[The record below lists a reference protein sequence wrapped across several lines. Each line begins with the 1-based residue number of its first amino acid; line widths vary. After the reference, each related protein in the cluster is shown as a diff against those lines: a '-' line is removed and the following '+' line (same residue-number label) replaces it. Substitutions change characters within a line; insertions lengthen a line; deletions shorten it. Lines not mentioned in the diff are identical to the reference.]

1 MMRLLKEKIKNE
13 GIVLNN
19 SILKVDAFLNHQI
32 DPELM
37 MELGREFSKRFADKE
52 VTKILTV
59 ESSGIAVALT
69 TALFFHVPVVFARKQ
84 KPSTMNE
91 NLYST
96 KVFSFTKNVTNNVSV
111 SKKFLPPGEN
121 ILILDDFLA
130 NGEAAM
136 GLVDL
141 VHQAGS
147 NVVGIGIVIEKSFQP
162 GRNRLIEAGYQVES
176 LARIKAFEKGQIVFA
191 DDDE

>member
-1 MMRLLKEKIKNE
+1 MRLLKEKIKNE

-37 MELGREFSKRFADKE
+37 MELGREFSKRFADKK

-162 GRNRLIEAGYQVES
+162 GRKRLIEAGYQVES

>member
-1 MMRLLKEKIKNE
+1 MLRCRSVERNHLVAETDLPFAQRDQPGAEPRLAVPAPVLGE
-13 GIVLNN
+13 GADGLLAGGEGLRVNGRHDTAVTHLCGAELDGTDAHPRPGVL
-19 SILKVDAFLNHQI
+19 
-32 DPELM
+32 
-37 MELGREFSKRFADKE
+37 
-52 VTKILTV
+52 
-59 ESSGIAVALT
+59 
-69 TALFFHVPVVFARKQ
+69 
-84 KPSTMNE
+84 
-91 NLYST
+91 
-96 KVFSFTKNVTNNVSV
+96 
-111 SKKFLPPGEN
+111 GEG
-121 ILILDDFLA
+121 FLA
-130 NGEAAM
+130 IDDDIGPEAEHVQRALGLTLTAM

>member
-1 MMRLLKEKIKNE
+1 MRLLKEKIKNE

-37 MELGREFSKRFADKE
+37 MELGREFGKRFSDKK

-136 GLVDL
+136 GLADL

-147 NVVGIGIVIEKSFQP
+147 TVVGIGIVIEKSFQP
-162 GRNRLIEAGYQVES
+162 GRKRLIDAGYQVES
-176 LARIKAFEKGQIVFA
+176 LARIQAFEKGQIVFA
-191 DDDE
+191 DDND

>member
-1 MMRLLKEKIKNE
+1 MRLLKEKIKNE

-32 DPELM
+32 DLELM

-191 DDDE
+191 EDNE

>member
-1 MMRLLKEKIKNE
+1 MRLLKEKITNE

-32 DPELM
+32 DPDLM
-37 MELGREFSKRFADKE
+37 MELGREFHKRFAAQN
-52 VTKILTV
+52 VTKILTI

-91 NLYST
+91 NSYNT

-111 SKKFLPPGEN
+111 LKKFLPPGEKV
-121 ILILDDFLA
+121 LILDDFLA

-136 GLVDL
+136 GLADL
-141 VHQAGS
+141 ATQAGS
-147 NVVGIGIVIEKSFQP
+147 TVVGIGIVIEKSFQP
-162 GRNRLIEAGYQVES
+162 GRKRLIDAGFQVES
-176 LARIKAFEKGQIVFA
+176 LARIKAFENDQIVFV
-191 DDDE
+191 ENEE

>member
-1 MMRLLKEKIKNE
+1 MRLLKEKIKNE

-37 MELGREFSKRFADKE
+37 MELGREFSKRFADKK

-162 GRNRLIEAGYQVES
+162 GRNRLIEAGYQVEA

>member
-1 MMRLLKEKIKNE
+1 MRLLKEKIKNE

-37 MELGREFSKRFADKE
+37 MELGREFSKRFADKK

-162 GRNRLIEAGYQVES
+162 GRNRLLEAGSEVES

>member
-1 MMRLLKEKIKNE
+1 MRLLKEKIKNE

-121 ILILDDFLA
+121 ILILDDF
-130 NGEAAM
+130 
-136 GLVDL
+136 

>member
-1 MMRLLKEKIKNE
+1 MRLLKEKIKNE

-37 MELGREFSKRFADKE
+37 MELGREFSKRFADKK

-191 DDDE
+191 DYDE

>member
-1 MMRLLKEKIKNE
+1 MRLLKEKIKNE

-37 MELGREFSKRFADKE
+37 MELGREFSKRFADKK

-96 KVFSFTKNVTNNVSV
+96 KVFSFTKNITNNVAV

>member
-1 MMRLLKEKIKNE
+1 MRLLKEKIKNE

-32 DPELM
+32 DPELT

>member
-1 MMRLLKEKIKNE
+1 MRLLKEKIKNE

-162 GRNRLIEAGYQVES
+162 GRQRLIDAGYQVES

-191 DDDE
+191 DDND

>member
-1 MMRLLKEKIKNE
+1 MRLLKEKIKNE

-162 GRNRLIEAGYQVES
+162 GRNRVLEAGYQVES

>member
-1 MMRLLKEKIKNE
+1 MRLLKEKIKNE

-37 MELGREFSKRFADKE
+37 MELGREFGKRFADKK

>member
-1 MMRLLKEKIKNE
+1 MRLLKEKIKNE

-37 MELGREFSKRFADKE
+37 MELGREFSKRFADKK

-162 GRNRLIEAGYQVES
+162 GRNRLLEAGYQVES

>member
-1 MMRLLKEKIKNE
+1 MRLLKEKIKNE

-162 GRNRLIEAGYQVES
+162 GRQRLIEAGYQVES

-191 DDDE
+191 DDNE

>member
-1 MMRLLKEKIKNE
+1 MRLLKEKIKNE

-37 MELGREFSKRFADKE
+37 MELGREFSKRFADKK

-111 SKKFLPPGEN
+111 SKKFLAPGEN

>member
-1 MMRLLKEKIKNE
+1 MRLLKEKIKNE

-37 MELGREFSKRFADKE
+37 MELGREFSKRLANKK
-52 VTKILTV
+52 VTELLTV

-84 KPSTMNE
+84 KPSTMTE

-191 DDDE
+191 EDNE

>member
-1 MMRLLKEKIKNE
+1 MRLLKEKIKNE

-37 MELGREFSKRFADKE
+37 MELGREFSKRFADKK

-136 GLVDL
+136 GLADL

-147 NVVGIGIVIEKSFQP
+147 TVVGIGIVIEKSFQP
-162 GRNRLIEAGYQVES
+162 GRNRLLEAGYQVES

-191 DDDE
+191 DDNE

>member
-1 MMRLLKEKIKNE
+1 MRLLKEKIKNE

-37 MELGREFSKRFADKE
+37 MELGREFGKRFADKK

-130 NGEAAM
+130 NGEALK
-136 GLVDL
+136 GLYQIVEASGATL
-141 VHQAGS
+141 LGTGV
-147 NVVGIGIVIEKSFQP
+147 VIEKGFQEGGKKLRAE
-162 GRNRLIEAGYQVES
+162 GRDIRA
-176 LARIKAFEKGQIVFA
+176 LATILSMDHGDITFL
-191 DDDE
+191 

>member
-1 MMRLLKEKIKNE
+1 MRLLKEKIKNE

-69 TALFFHVPVVFARKQ
+69 TALFFHVPVVFARMQ
-84 KPSTMNE
+84 RPSTMNE

>member
-1 MMRLLKEKIKNE
+1 MRLLKEKIKNE

-19 SILKVDAFLNHQI
+19 SILKFDAFLNHQI

-37 MELGREFSKRFADKE
+37 MELGREFGKRFADKK

-69 TALFFHVPVVFARKQ
+69 TALFFHVPVVFARKK

-136 GLVDL
+136 GLADL

-147 NVVGIGIVIEKSFQP
+147 TVVGIGIVIEKSFQP
-162 GRNRLIEAGYQVES
+162 GRKRLIDAGYQVES
-176 LARIKAFEKGQIVFA
+176 LARIQAFEKGQIVFA
-191 DDDE
+191 DDND

>member
-1 MMRLLKEKIKNE
+1 MRLLKEKIKNE

-130 NGEAAM
+130 NGESAM

>member
-1 MMRLLKEKIKNE
+1 MRLLKEKIKNE

-37 MELGREFSKRFADKE
+37 MELGREFSKRFADKK

-162 GRNRLIEAGYQVES
+162 GRQRLIEAGYQVES

>member
-1 MMRLLKEKIKNE
+1 MRLLKEKIKSE

-37 MELGREFSKRFADKE
+37 MELGREFSKRFADKK

>member
-1 MMRLLKEKIKNE
+1 MRLLKEKIKNE

-37 MELGREFSKRFADKE
+37 MELGREFSKRFADKK
-52 VTKILTV
+52 VTKILTI

-162 GRNRLIEAGYQVES
+162 GRKRLIDAGYQVES

-191 DDDE
+191 DDNE

>member
-1 MMRLLKEKIKNE
+1 MRLLKEKIKNE

-37 MELGREFSKRFADKE
+37 MELGREFSKRFADKK

-136 GLVDL
+136 GLADL

-147 NVVGIGIVIEKSFQP
+147 TVVGIGIVIEKSFQP

>member
-1 MMRLLKEKIKNE
+1 MRLLKEKIKNE

-69 TALFFHVPVVFARKQ
+69 TALFFPVPVVFRR
-84 KPSTMNE
+84 T
-91 NLYST
+91 
-96 KVFSFTKNVTNNVSV
+96 
-111 SKKFLPPGEN
+111 
-121 ILILDDFLA
+121 
-130 NGEAAM
+130 
-136 GLVDL
+136 
-141 VHQAGS
+141 
-147 NVVGIGIVIEKSFQP
+147 
-162 GRNRLIEAGYQVES
+162 R
-176 LARIKAFEKGQIVFA
+176 
-191 DDDE
+191 

>member
-1 MMRLLKEKIKNE
+1 MRLLKEKIKNE

-37 MELGREFSKRFADKE
+37 MELGREFSKRFADKK

-191 DDDE
+191 DEDE

>member
-1 MMRLLKEKIKNE
+1 MRLLKEKIKSE

>member
-1 MMRLLKEKIKNE
+1 MRLLKEKIKNE

-162 GRNRLIEAGYQVES
+162 GRNRLLEAGYQVES

>member
-1 MMRLLKEKIKNE
+1 MRLLKEKIKNE

-37 MELGREFSKRFADKE
+37 MELGREFSKRFADKK

-191 DDDE
+191 DDNE

>member
-37 MELGREFSKRFADKE
+37 MELGREFSKRFADKK
-52 VTKILTV
+52 VSKILTI

-69 TALFFHVPVVFARKQ
+69 TALYIHIPVVCARKQ
-84 KPSTMNE
+84 KSSTMNE

-96 KVFSFTKNVTNNVSV
+96 
-111 SKKFLPPGEN
+111 
-121 ILILDDFLA
+121 
-130 NGEAAM
+130 
-136 GLVDL
+136 
-141 VHQAGS
+141 
-147 NVVGIGIVIEKSFQP
+147 
-162 GRNRLIEAGYQVES
+162 
-176 LARIKAFEKGQIVFA
+176 
-191 DDDE
+191 

>member
-1 MMRLLKEKIKNE
+1 
-13 GIVLNN
+13 
-19 SILKVDAFLNHQI
+19 
-32 DPELM
+32 

-130 NGEAAM
+130 LTEKLPWVSSTLSIKQAAT
-136 GLVDL
+136 LSASASL
-141 VHQAGS
+141 LKNLS
-147 NVVGIGIVIEKSFQP
+147 SP
-162 GRNRLIEAGYQVES
+162 SRNRLIEAGYQVES

>member
-1 MMRLLKEKIKNE
+1 MRLLKEKIKNE

-37 MELGREFSKRFADKE
+37 MELGREFSKRFADKK

>member
-1 MMRLLKEKIKNE
+1 MRLLKEKIKNE

-37 MELGREFSKRFADKE
+37 MELGREFGKRFADKK

-162 GRNRLIEAGYQVES
+162 GRNRLIAAGYQVES